1 MLDKLFSNGVRGKS
15 RGSSLDD
22 RVSHKKTHLIL
33 GFFYLRSKKE
43 ISPLFYFISFPTV
56 TKLQIYN
63 EWESWEPVLVPSSK
77 AFIWTLKQIRGPTI
91 HTDEHMGLDCSRF

>member
-22 RVSHKKTHLIL
+22 RVSHKKTHLRL

-43 ISPLFYFISFPTV
+43 ISPLFYFILFHFLLLLNYKYTM
-56 TKLQIYN
+56 N
-63 EWESWEPVLVPSSK
+63 ERVENLFLSHHLRHSY
-77 AFIWTLKQIRGPTI
+77 G
-91 HTDEHMGLDCSRF
+91 H